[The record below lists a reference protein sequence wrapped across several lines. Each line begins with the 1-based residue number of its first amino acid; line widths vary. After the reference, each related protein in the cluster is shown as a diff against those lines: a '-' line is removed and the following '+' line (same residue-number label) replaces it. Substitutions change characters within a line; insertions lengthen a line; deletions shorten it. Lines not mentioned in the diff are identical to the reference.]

1 MKKPTPSIRTILL
14 LIVGALNILIA
25 VLVGNGVYESWENYK
40 QAQRLKL
47 GASVID
53 ALYGATKSWS
63 LERASSLSILHAP
76 PESTESMH
84 QDLLKNRLEAD
95 KALELALT
103 NLATSNFSAAINTET
118 INEHY
123 QQLLQQRTAIDQALT
138 LPIAQRDP
146 LIARQY
152 FDLST
157 ALITATQN
165 FILVYSRTYQRIDAT
180 IGQQMTFKYF
190 VWELAE
196 HSGEEYAIIGQMIAE
211 NKKPTPEQQKKL
223 VSLRGNIEYGWEI
236 LRKFAKNNEL
246 AEQLLP
252 LMEEAYTHYFFTFD
266 QINDLFYSGSSLS
279 ADTAYPISAEMWLG
293 MSAQAVESLLLLQDK
308 ILTETQLR
316 VDRIEDKAKQEIML
330 STIIFLFA
338 LILSL
343 YCWSIIV
350 FRIARPVNAMVNA
363 LYTATKDN
371 TFEAPKIR
379 HHNDEIGKLAKVLE
393 VFQSNTHKIQQSNE
407 ALERFAYIAAHDL
420 KTPLRAVDTISQW
433 LEEDLEDLLPEKSK
447 QHLDELRRRVKFM
460 DKLLD
465 DTLEYARI
473 DATMESKPTE
483 IISGQQLID
492 EITTLLNPPAGFN
505 INIAEQLAQIN
516 LKKFPLQQIL
526 YNLINNA
533 IKHHDKECGT
543 VDIHIEENAS
553 GYIFSV
559 RDDGPGIDPRYHH
572 KIFEMFQTLQPR
584 DKSKGRGMGLAIV
597 RKIIAT
603 TGGAI
608 TIESDIGKGAIFRFT
623 WPKLE
628 PENTG
633 DACANARRRY
643 A

>member
-1 MKKPTPSIRTILL
+1 MKKPTPSIRTALL
-14 LIVGALNILIA
+14 LIVGMLNILIA
-25 VLVGNGVYESWENYK
+25 LLVGNGVYESWENYK
-40 QAQRLKL
+40 QTQRLKL
-47 GASVID
+47 GAAVID
-53 ALYGATKSWS
+53 ALYSATKSWS
-63 LERASSLSILHAP
+63 LERASSLSILYALP
-76 PESTESMH
+76 DSVDSMH
-84 QDLLKNRLEAD
+84 QDLLNNRQDAD
-95 KALELALT
+95 RALHLAMT
-103 NLATSNFSAAINTET
+103 HLANNNSTGANADT
-118 INEHY
+118 IKQQY
-123 QQLLQQRTAIDQALT
+123 QQLQQQRAIIDTALT
-138 LPIAQRDP
+138 LPVAQRDTK
-146 LIARQY
+146 IANQY
-152 FDLST
+152 FDIST
-157 ALITATQN
+157 ALITATQQ
-165 FILVYSRTYQRIDAT
+165 FILVYSRTYQQIDAT
-180 IGQQMTFKYF
+180 ISQQMTFKYF

-211 NKKPTPEQQKKL
+211 NKKPTRKQQQKL
-223 VSLRGNIEYGWEI
+223 DSLRGNIEYGWEI
-236 LRKFAKNNEL
+236 LRKFSTNNEL
-246 AEQLLP
+246 AEQLRP

-266 QINDLFYSGSSLS
+266 QIGDLFYSGTPLS

-293 MSAQAVESLLLLQDK
+293 MSTQAVESLLVLQDE
-308 ILTETQLR
+308 ILKETQGR
-316 VDRIEDKAKQEIML
+316 VDLMEAKAKQEIMISAL
-330 STIIFLFA
+330 IFLFA

-371 TFEAPKIR
+371 TFEIPKIR

-393 VFQSNTHKIQQSNE
+393 VFQSNAHKMQQSNE

-433 LEEDLEDLLPEKSK
+433 LEEDLDELLPEKSK
-447 QHLDELRRRVKFM
+447 QHMEELRRRVKFM

-473 DATMESKPTE
+473 DTTMEAKPTE

-492 EITTLLNPPAGFN
+492 EIIALLNPPAGFT
-505 INIAEQLAQIN
+505 INLAEQFAQLN

-543 VDIHIEENAS
+543 VDINVEKNES

-603 TGGAI
+603 NGGAI
-608 TIESDIGKGAIFRFT
+608 TIESDIGKGTIFRFT
-623 WPKLE
+623 WARLE
-628 PENTG
+628 QENTG
-633 DACANARRRY
+633 GDSDNARRRY

>member
-40 QAQRLKL
+40 EAQRLKL
-47 GASVID
+47 GASAID

-63 LERASSLSILHAP
+63 LERASSLSILYAL
-76 PESTESMH
+76 PESLESMH
-84 QDLLKNRLEAD
+84 QDLLKNRLDAD
-95 KALELALT
+95 NALQLAMA
-103 NLATSNFSAAINTET
+103 NLAKNDVSTAANAKSINKHYQHLLLQRAAID
-118 INEHY
+118 
-123 QQLLQQRTAIDQALT
+123 AALT
-138 LPIAQRDP
+138 LPIAQRDTN
-146 LIARQY
+146 IADEY
-152 FDLST
+152 FNVST
-157 ALITATQN
+157 ALIVSTQN
-165 FILVYSRTYQRIDAT
+165 FILVYSRAYQRIDAT

-196 HSGEEYAIIGQMIAE
+196 HSGEEYAIVGQMIAE
-211 NKKPTPEQQKKL
+211 NKQPTPEQQKKL
-223 VSLRGNIEYGWEI
+223 VSLRGNIEYGWDI
-236 LRKFAKNNEL
+236 LRKFSKNNDL

-266 QINDLFYSGSSLS
+266 QINDLFYSGAPLS
-279 ADTAYPISAEMWLG
+279 AEAAYPISAEMWLG
-293 MSAQAVESLLLLQDK
+293 MSAQAVESLLLLQDE
-308 ILTETQLR
+308 ILKETQLR
-316 VDRIEDKAKQEIML
+316 VNRIEDNAKQEISL
-330 STIIFLFA
+330 STAIFLFA

-350 FRIARPVNAMVNA
+350 FRITRPVNAMVNA

-371 TFEAPKIR
+371 TFEMPKI
-379 HHNDEIGKLAKVLE
+379 HHNNDEIGKLAKVLE
-393 VFQSNTHKIQQSNE
+393 VFQSNAHKMQQSNE

-433 LEEDLEDLLPEKSK
+433 LEEDLDELLPEKSK
-447 QHLDELRRRVKFM
+447 QHMEELRRRVKFM

-483 IISGQQLID
+483 IVSGAQLID
-492 EITTLLNPPAGFN
+492 EITALLNPPDGFT
-505 INIAEQLAQIN
+505 INVSEPLAQRS
-516 LKKFPLQQIL
+516 LTKFPLQQIL
-526 YNLINNA
+526 YNLVNNA
-533 IKHHDKECGT
+533 IKHHDKEYGT
-543 VDIHIEENAS
+543 VDIYMEENAS

-584 DKSKGRGMGLAIV
+584 DKSKGRGIGLAIV

-603 TGGAI
+603 NGGTI
-608 TIESDIGKGAIFRFT
+608 TIESDIGKGTIFRFT
-623 WPKLE
+623 WTKSEL
-628 PENTG
+628 ENTG
-633 DACANARRRY
+633 DDRANVRRRY